1 MVALLKIVLSS
12 GFRALSQNGVS
23 GSDGRGGNYL
33 TPARFAHFPLS
44 MHGEGRENRRFGRGE
59 VSYKSTQKSD
69 FTKKVRNSDFS
80 LSG

>member
-1 MVALLKIVLSS
+1 MNPLFFKPLPKHVLSS
-12 GFRALSQNGVS
+12 A
-23 GSDGRGGNYL
+23 
-33 TPARFAHFPLS
+33 